1 MSRKS
6 SNFVVEFGDQRL
18 LSHKGTIISSPR
30 DLYSCLEFSS
40 SVHKHYIG
48 LCPDELINIINT
60 RKFWRLVR
68 TVNGRSNQSQAQNFC
83 KMATNQYCYPR
94 EGFVPEVCTH
104 EGLCLAHAQ
113 GTPFWLSEKGDVFIR
128 YANGRWHKRIVDTCA
143 RKSYNTRT
151 LNGVIR
157 GKTYPGVTYKGVHYR
172 VHILMALAWIGSI
185 PAGWEVD
192 HLNGDINNWTRD
204 NIRIVTVE
212 ENYRC
217 AVILRA
223 RRMVARQD
231 NDPSKDPKNMS
242 SEELLQLFNM
252 YNIAGDVY
260 AGE

>member
-1 MSRKS
+1 
-6 SNFVVEFGDQRL
+6 
-18 LSHKGTIISSPR
+18 
-30 DLYSCLEFSS
+30 
-40 SVHKHYIG
+40 
-48 LCPDELINIINT
+48 
-60 RKFWRLVR
+60 
-68 TVNGRSNQSQAQNFC
+68 
-83 KMATNQYCYPR
+83 MAKEYYCYPR

-104 EGLCLAHAQ
+104 EGLSLAHAQ

-128 YANGRWHKRIVDTCA
+128 YANGRWHRRIVDTCA

-192 HLNGDINNWTRD
+192 HINGDINNWTRD
-204 NIRIVTVE
+204 NIRIVTVA

-231 NDPSKDPKNMS
+231 HDPSKDPVNMS
-242 SEELLQLFNM
+242 SKELLQLFNM
-252 YNIAGDVY
+252 YNVAGDVY

>member
-1 MSRKS
+1 MSAK
-6 SNFVVEFGDQRL
+6 NGQVVLAQVKEKQYFCSGILKYRQALAIVLTR
-18 LSHKGTIISSPR
+18 SVTS
-30 DLYSCLEFSS
+30 LELEQD
-40 SVHKHYIG
+40 KPAECGGYKKNKI
-48 LCPDELINIINT
+48 
-60 RKFWRLVR
+60 
-68 TVNGRSNQSQAQNFC
+68 
-83 KMATNQYCYPR
+83 MAKEYYCYPR
-94 EGFVPEVCTH
+94 EGFEPEVCTH
-104 EGLCLAHAQ
+104 EGLSLAHAQ

-128 YANGRWHKRIVDTCA
+128 YANGRWHRRIVDTCA

-204 NIRIVTVE
+204 NIRIVTVA

-231 NDPSKDPKNMS
+231 NDPSKLPENMKA
-242 SEELLQLFNM
+242 EELLALFSK
-252 YNIAGDVY
+252 YNVAGDCY
-260 AGE
+260 EGE

>member
-1 MSRKS
+1 
-6 SNFVVEFGDQRL
+6 
-18 LSHKGTIISSPR
+18 
-30 DLYSCLEFSS
+30 
-40 SVHKHYIG
+40 
-48 LCPDELINIINT
+48 
-60 RKFWRLVR
+60 
-68 TVNGRSNQSQAQNFC
+68 
-83 KMATNQYCYPR
+83 MAKEYYCYPR

-128 YANGRWHKRIVDTCA
+128 YANGRWHRRIVDTCA

-157 GKTYPGVTYKGVHYR
+157 GKTYPGVTYKG
-172 VHILMALAWIGSI
+172 LAWIGSI
-185 PAGWEVD
+185 PAGWQVD
-192 HLNGDINNWTRD
+192 HINGDLNNWTRD
-204 NIRIVTVE
+204 NIRIVTVA
-212 ENYRC
+212 ENYRS

-252 YNIAGDVY
+252 YSVAGDVY